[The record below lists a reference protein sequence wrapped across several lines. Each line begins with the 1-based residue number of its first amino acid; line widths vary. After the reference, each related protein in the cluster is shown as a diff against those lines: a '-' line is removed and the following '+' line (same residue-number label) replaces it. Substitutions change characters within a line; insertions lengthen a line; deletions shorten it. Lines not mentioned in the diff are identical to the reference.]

1 MSNQQVQEQLKRHL
15 SYLEQDKSNL
25 SLLVKISDL
34 YVELDDLDAAQEYLN
49 QANEID
55 RIACLGH
62 QGLLH
67 LNRGLLSQAQE
78 NFMEALT
85 YEDTPALRYNL
96 GFIYFI
102 NSDLENAAQT
112 LAPVI
117 EGEHH
122 PEAKRLMARIH
133 HGQGELDQALDLAKD
148 VLTHDINDAETLGL
162 LALLHFDRDENE
174 QAIQAA
180 NQALEFNPDNYDAKL
195 VHSMLGLTTQETTV
209 EDIEKLLQINP
220 GDCRLW
226 FALGSAH
233 MNQGDFERAEYSLQK
248 AIEIYPEFY
257 DCRIALGWCALLQD
271 KLDDAFNAYQIATH
285 QVAELA
291 DGWGGLALVAALQE
305 NNAHAEELIQK
316 AKALSTDCFL
326 AEFAEVIC
334 FNLTNPMKAKEH
346 LVQTLRKTGVPVS
359 EKLAA
364 VIEELQEPA
373 LLH

>member
-326 AEFAEVIC
+326 AEIAEVIC
-334 FNLTNPMKAKEH
+334 FNLTNPIKAKEH